1 MLSSRITNIK
11 MFRSVIF
18 ALLVICTILVGIKLL
33 VAMPEPSAD
42 FSGTMGPFQIKQL
55 KAQLGRLKRE
65 LAKNQI
71 TNPYEYL
78 DSMPIIYA
86 ITPTHTRPVQK
97 AELVRISQTFL
108 LVPNFHWIVIEDAE
122 AKTPLVS
129 NLLEASGLSY
139 THLNALTPAEW
150 KLALTAAQWKKPRG
164 VNQRNAGLEWLRKH
178 ADPRKPG
185 VVFFADDD
193 NTYSLELFEEMRWTK
208 RASVW
213 PVGLVGGLLYE
224 RPLLNQKGKV
234 EKWLSSWRPERPF
247 AIDMAGFAINLQLI
261 LDRPEALFS
270 NEVPRG
276 YQEST
281 ILGAVATKEDL
292 EPKADQCKKVYVWHT
307 RTENPKRNETAI
319 KLQLENAENI
329 EV

>member
-1 MLSSRITNIK
+1 V
-11 MFRSVIF
+11 F
-18 ALLVICTILVGIKLL
+18 
-33 VAMPEPSAD
+33 P
-42 FSGTMGPFQIKQL
+42 
-55 KAQLGRLKRE
+55 
-65 LAKNQI
+65 
-71 TNPYEYL
+71 
-78 DSMPIIYA
+78 
-86 ITPTHTRPVQK
+86 
-97 AELVRISQTFL
+97 RISQTFL

-193 NTYSLELFEEMRWTK
+193 NTYSLELFEEVSSENMKFEFTWLTYFLLQMRWTK

-247 AIDMAGFAINLQLI
+247 AIDMAGFAINLQ
-261 LDRPEALFS
+261 
-270 NEVPRG
+270 
-276 YQEST
+276 
-281 ILGAVATKEDL
+281 
-292 EPKADQCKKVYVWHT
+292 
-307 RTENPKRNETAI
+307 
-319 KLQLENAENI
+319 
-329 EV
+329 